1 MISSSVCLSVL
12 FLRRV
17 RADRSY
23 QKNMHFYKFHVLSIT
38 GMFFVSFATV
48 STICFPIR
56 YDMCLSRFFRFTE
69 YLLLTFKFRIFGRG
83 FPRCG
88 ELVVLF

>member
-1 MISSSVCLSVL
+1 MRIALTKKTCIFISFMSFPSLEC
-12 FLRRV
+12 FL
-17 RADRSY
+17 Y
-23 QKNMHFYKFHVLSIT
+23 
-38 GMFFVSFATV
+38 VSFAAV

-56 YDMCLSRFFRFTE
+56 CDMCLSRFFRFTK

>member
-1 MISSSVCLSVL
+1 MRIALS
-12 FLRRV
+12 
-17 RADRSY
+17 
-23 QKNMHFYKFHVLSIT
+23 KTCTFYKFHVLSIT

-56 YDMCLSRFFRFTE
+56 CDMCLSRFFRFTK

-88 ELVVLF
+88 ELVVLFLSAPVCA